1 MLEKEKR
8 KQAPRRRILPFVI
21 FGLICFFV
29 GMASG
34 YAHRTPETMV
44 IFTSVNTTLYP
55 FTVIYAAKDIP
66 CGALIEPDMVLEV
79 RPEQIIVDGF
89 YPNGITGY
97 NDLMT
102 TVQGQYARYPIKK
115 GSQLYENWI
124 VAELYTCPTPAS
136 P

>member
-8 KQAPRRRILPFVI
+8 KQSPRRILPFVI

-44 IFTSVNTTLYP
+44 IFTSVNTTPYP

-79 RPEQIIVDGF
+79 FPEQIIVDGF
-89 YPNGITGY
+89 YPNGIIG
-97 NDLMT
+97 NRDLMT
-102 TVQGQYARYPIKK
+102 HVPGQYARYPIKK

-124 VAELYTCPTPAS
+124 VAEPYTCSTPAS